1 MSDNSSPTLGGSETG
16 VLLGDRY
23 RLGER
28 VGRGG
33 MADVYAGQDELLRRP
48 VAVKVFRADGP
59 TADDQRRVDAE
70 VRTLASLRHPGLVT
84 VFDAGTAEP
93 PLEHPFLVME
103 LVLGPTLG
111 QHLARGPISAAG
123 VARLAEQLAEALAY
137 VHSQGIVHRDV
148 KPANIL
154 LDAAHAGSADFLVK
168 LGDFGIARLVDS
180 TRLTMDGTTI
190 GTANYLSPEQVTAD
204 EVSTASDI
212 YSLGLVLIECLTG
225 QIAFPGTGV
234 EAAVARLHKQPVV
247 PTRFGGGWTQLLSA
261 MTDRD
266 PTRRPTARD
275 VADQLSAMQNPSPA
289 TTPTVATQL
298 TRALPESPAPTT
310 VGPPLDLQ
318 TRPTNGTGRSRR
330 VHVVV
335 LAGVALVL
343 ALVLVTALRSRPPD
357 GAALSPAP
365 TYPTVPGKLGQDL
378 SHLQSAAAT
387 LKQLR
392 DDVLAVSNAA
402 AAKDYAAAASAL
414 DTLTADLAD
423 ARATGNLNETKA
435 AQIRAAA
442 AAVRGDLSASVIP
455 PTVAPATTTG
465 SPRPAKTKHHGNGD
479 AHGKGG

>member
-1 MSDNSSPTLGGSETG
+1 MPPCLVTFQVTVKMGTSAMSDNSSPTLGGSEAG

-23 RLGER
+23 RLRER

-33 MADVYAGQDELLRRP
+33 MADVYAGQDELLGRP
-48 VAVKVFRADGP
+48 VAVKVFRADSP
-59 TADDQRRVDAE
+59 TADDTRRVDAE

-111 QHLARGPISAAG
+111 QHLARAPFSADG
-123 VARLAEQLAEALAY
+123 VARLAEQLTEALAY

-154 LDAAHAGSADFLVK
+154 LDTSHAGAADFLVK

-180 TRLTMDGTTI
+180 TRLTMDGTTL

-225 QIAFPGTGV
+225 QIAYPGTGV
-234 EAAVARLHKQPVV
+234 EAAVARLHKEPAV
-247 PTRFGGGWTQLLSA
+247 PTRFGGAWTQLLTE

-266 PTRRPTARD
+266 PGQRPTARD
-275 VADQLSAMQNPSPA
+275 VADQLSAIQNPSSA
-289 TTPTVATQL
+289 TTPTVALQL
-298 TRALPESPAPTT
+298 TQTLPEIPAPTT
-310 VGPPLDLQ
+310 IGPPLDLGAH
-318 TRPTNGTGRSRR
+318 PTNGSRPSRR
-330 VHVVV
+330 VHVAV

-357 GAALSPAP
+357 GAAPPPAP

-378 SHLQSAAAT
+378 SQLQ
-387 LKQLR
+387 
-392 DDVLAVSNAA
+392 
-402 AAKDYAAAASAL
+402 
-414 DTLTADLAD
+414 
-423 ARATGNLNETKA
+423 
-435 AQIRAAA
+435 
-442 AAVRGDLSASVIP
+442 AAVG
-455 PTVAPATTTG
+455 
-465 SPRPAKTKHHGNGD
+465 
-479 AHGKGG
+479 